1 MAVPPEPANRQS
13 AELLSARLPPLLVAA
28 ERVAATVAQGVHG
41 RRRIGMGESFWQFR
55 RYEAGDATQRI
66 DWRQTAKTQAVFVRE
81 FEWEASQTV
90 WLWRDGSA
98 SMAYRSSVD
107 LPTKRERAELLLL
120 ALASLLSRAGERVAL
135 LGGDTPP
142 ATGRVN
148 LDRIALTLARGADT
162 PGAAG
167 GLPVPAPLPRH
178 AELVLIGD
186 FLAPLSDI
194 HKTVSGFA
202 QRSIRGHLLQ
212 VLDPAEHTLPFAG
225 RVRFAGLE
233 DERDTL
239 VPRVESLRDA
249 YLERLMSH
257 LDGLAALAREV
268 GWSYAWHRSD
278 HPAQPALLSL
288 YGALAGTPPREPA
301 IAFGEGG

>member
-1 MAVPPEPANRQS
+1 MAVPPEAVSRQA
-13 AELLSARLPPLLVAA
+13 AETLAARLPPLLVAA

-55 RYEAGDATQRI
+55 RYETGDATQRI
-66 DWRQTAKTQAVFVRE
+66 DWRQTAKTQTVFVRE

-98 SMAYRSSVD
+98 SMEYRSSPE
-107 LPTKRERAELLLL
+107 LSTKRERAELLLL

-135 LGGDTPP
+135 LGGDTLP

-148 LDRIALTLARGADT
+148 LDRIALRLVRRDDT
-162 PGAAG
+162 AEATD
-167 GLPVPAPLPRH
+167 GLPSPAPLPRH

-186 FLAPLSDI
+186 FLAPLTDI
-194 HKTVSGFA
+194 HKIVTGFA
-202 QRSIRGHLLQ
+202 QRGVHGHLLQ

-233 DERDTL
+233 DEQDTL

-257 LDGLAALAREV
+257 LDGLAAMAREV

-288 YGALAGTPPREPA
+288 YGALAGTPPSVPA
-301 IAFGEGG
+301 VAFDEVG